1 MVFFFFEK
9 TALCSIMFIGYRKRD
24 VMKIISI
31 NAGSSSLKFSL
42 FEMDNE
48 TVIASGLFER
58 IGIEGSKYTI
68 KFNGEK
74 ISQEV
79 DLPTHVDAVNI
90 LLDKLTDLNII
101 SSLDEIHGVG
111 HRIVQGKDIFKES
124 VIVTDEVMEK
134 LETIKGF
141 APLHNPANM
150 LGIEAF
156 RKVMPNTPMV
166 AVFDTAFHQTMDKTT
181 FLYPVPYSWYEDYG
195 VRKYGAHGTSHR
207 YIAETVK
214 ELLGKDEFR
223 LISCHIGNGGSIT
236 AIKDGKCVD
245 TSMGFTPLAGIM
257 MGTRSG
263 DVDSSIIPYV
273 MEQEGKN
280 ASEIIDDLNKRSGLF
295 GMSEYSSDMRD
306 ILEKCDLQDEKA
318 IVARDKYVRRVVD
331 YIAQYYV
338 LLGGADVIVFTAGV
352 GENSIPVR
360 RQICEELACL
370 GVKIDLDLNNKRGEL
385 VKISSDDSSIAVYVI
400 PTDEELMIARDTL
413 HLINR

>member
-1 MVFFFFEK
+1 
-9 TALCSIMFIGYRKRD
+9 
-24 VMKIISI
+24 MKIISI

-42 FEMDNE
+42 FDMNDES
-48 TVIASGLFER
+48 VIASGLFER
-58 IGIEGSKYTI
+58 IGIDGSSYTI

-74 ISQEV
+74 ITQEV
-79 DLPTHVDAVNI
+79 ELPTHVDAVNI

-111 HRIVQGKDIFKES
+111 HRIVQGKDVFKES
-124 VIVTDEVMEK
+124 VLINDDVMEK
-134 LETIKGF
+134 LEAIKGF

-156 RKVMPNTPMV
+156 RKVLPNVPMV

-181 FLYPVPYSWYEDYG
+181 YLYPVPYSWYEDYG

-207 YIAETVK
+207 YIAECVK
-214 ELLGKDEFR
+214 QILGKDEFR

-236 AIKDGKCVD
+236 AIKDGKCID

-263 DVDSSIIPYV
+263 DIDPSIIPYV

-280 ASEIIDDLNKRSGLF
+280 ASEIIDDLNKCSGLF

-306 ILEKCDLQDEKA
+306 ILARCDEQDEKA

-338 LLGGADVIVFTAGV
+338 LLGGADIIVFTAGV

-370 GVKIDLDLNNKRGEL
+370 GIKIDVELNNKRGEM
-385 VKISSDDSSIAVYVI
+385 VKISTDDSDVLVYVI

-413 HLINR
+413 HLIDR

>member
-1 MVFFFFEK
+1 
-9 TALCSIMFIGYRKRD
+9 
-24 VMKIISI
+24 MKIISI

-42 FEMDNE
+42 FNMDDE
-48 TVIASGLFER
+48 SVIASGLFER
-58 IGIEGSKYTI
+58 IGIEGSNYTI

-74 ISQEV
+74 ITQEV
-79 DLPTHVDAVNI
+79 ELATHVDAVNI

-111 HRIVQGKDIFKES
+111 HRIVQGKDIFTES
-124 VIVTDEVMEK
+124 VLINDEVMEK
-134 LETIKGF
+134 LDAIKGF

-156 RKVMPNTPMV
+156 RKVLPNVPMV
-166 AVFDTAFHQTMDKTT
+166 AVFDTAFHQTMDKSTY
-181 FLYPVPYSWYEDYG
+181 LYPVPYSWYEDYG

-263 DVDSSIIPYV
+263 DIDPSIIPYV

-280 ASEIIDDLNKRSGLF
+280 ASEVIDDLNKRSGLF

-306 ILEKCDLQDEKA
+306 ILEKCDKQDEKA

-370 GVKIDLDLNNKRGEL
+370 GVKIDLDKNNVRGEV
-385 VKISSDDSSIAVYVI
+385 VKISTDDSSIDVYVI

>member
-1 MVFFFFEK
+1 
-9 TALCSIMFIGYRKRD
+9 
-24 VMKIISI
+24 MKIISI

-42 FEMDNE
+42 FNMDDE
-48 TVIASGLFER
+48 AVIASGLFER
-58 IGIEGSKYTI
+58 IGIEGSNYTI

-74 ISQEV
+74 ITQEV
-79 DLPTHVDAVNI
+79 ELATHVDAVNI

-101 SSLDEIHGVG
+101 SSLGEINGVG
-111 HRIVQGKDIFKES
+111 HRIVQGKDIFTES
-124 VIVTDEVMEK
+124 VVVNDDVMEK
-134 LETIKGF
+134 LEAIKGF

-156 RKVMPNTPMV
+156 RKVLPNVPMV
-166 AVFDTAFHQTMDKTT
+166 AVFDTAFHQTMDKSTY
-181 FLYPVPYSWYEDYG
+181 LYPVPYSWYTDYG

-214 ELLGKDEFR
+214 NLLGKQEFR

-263 DVDSSIIPYV
+263 DIDPSIIPYV

-280 ASEIIDDLNKRSGLF
+280 ASEVVDDLNKRSGLY

-306 ILEKCDLQDEKA
+306 ILEKCDEQDEKA
-318 IVARDKYVRRVVD
+318 IVARNKYVRRVVD

-370 GVKIDLDLNNKRGEL
+370 GVKIDLDKNNIRGEV
-385 VKISSDDSSIAVYVI
+385 VKISTDDSSIEVYVI

-413 HLINR
+413 RLINR

>member
-1 MVFFFFEK
+1 
-9 TALCSIMFIGYRKRD
+9 
-24 VMKIISI
+24 MKIISI

-42 FEMDNE
+42 FNMDDE
-48 TVIASGLFER
+48 SVIASGLFER
-58 IGIEGSKYTI
+58 IGIEGSNYTI

-74 ISQEV
+74 ITQEV
-79 DLPTHVDAVNI
+79 ELATHVDAVNI

-111 HRIVQGKDIFKES
+111 HRIVQGKDIFTES
-124 VIVTDEVMEK
+124 VLINDDVMEK
-134 LETIKGF
+134 LDAIKGF

-156 RKVMPNTPMV
+156 RKVLPNVPMV
-166 AVFDTAFHQTMDKTT
+166 AVFDTAFHQTMDKSTY
-181 FLYPVPYSWYEDYG
+181 LYPVPYSWYEDYG

-214 ELLGKDEFR
+214 ELLGKDDFR

-263 DVDSSIIPYV
+263 DIDPSIIPYV

-280 ASEIIDDLNKRSGLF
+280 ASEVIDDLNKRSGLF

-306 ILEKCDLQDEKA
+306 ILEKCDQQDEKA

-370 GVKIDLDLNNKRGEL
+370 GVKIDLDKNNVRGEV
-385 VKISSDDSSIAVYVI
+385 VKISTDDSSIDVYVI

>member
-1 MVFFFFEK
+1 
-9 TALCSIMFIGYRKRD
+9 
-24 VMKIISI
+24 MKIISI

-42 FEMDNE
+42 FEMDSE

-58 IGIEGSKYTI
+58 IGIEGSQYTI

-79 DLPTHVDAVNI
+79 ELPTHVDAVNI

-111 HRIVQGKDIFKES
+111 HRIVQGKDVFNES

-134 LETIKGF
+134 LDAIKGF

-181 FLYPVPYSWYEDYG
+181 FLYPVPYSWYKDYG

-263 DVDSSIIPYV
+263 DVDPSIIPYV

-280 ASEIIDDLNKRSGLF
+280 ASEIIDDLNKSSGLF

-306 ILEKCDLQDEKA
+306 ILEKCDEQDEKA

-385 VKISSDDSSIAVYVI
+385 VKISSDDSSIDVYVI